1 MSSTDRI
8 LAEVK
13 VSSSAPGGPP
23 RHSSLPLSSS
33 SRKALS
39 PAPSHTCTRRV
50 SVRAATGL
58 VLQRRRLWQPSTTRS
73 GLQALAVALFI
84 WPSVPF
90 PSILKQSRLGCALI
104 VIIIIIILPSSRPLL
119 GYLWRPRA
127 TPDLSVKIVMVNWH
141 VLPDVPDKGHVTVQP
156 HLRLLDLF
164 TAMIVLA
171 TDIITIYMES
181 ALILQFYFK
190 AVK

>member
-33 SRKALS
+33 NRKALS
-39 PAPSHTCTRRV
+39 VLLPRAHALAEWA
-50 SVRAATGL
+50 SVQRLGL

-104 VIIIIIILPSSRPLL
+104 VSIIIIILPSSRPSL
-119 GYLWRPRA
+119 GYLRRPRV
-127 TPDLSVKIVMVNWH
+127 TPEFSVIIVMEKGRFVWH
-141 VLPDVPDKGHVTVQP
+141 VQP
-156 HLRLLDLF
+156 RC
-164 TAMIVLA
+164 
-171 TDIITIYMES
+171 S
-181 ALILQFYFK
+181 W
-190 AVK
+190 